1 LLKGRFRRLKYV
13 NMKYIEEICK
23 TIVAACVLHNI
34 CIMEHDGFEDILN
47 NEDNNQVQC
56 NDPQFFMQNDAEG
69 QLKRINITNR
79 LLV

>member
-1 LLKGRFRRLKYV
+1 MY
-13 NMKYIEEICK
+13 YI
-23 TIVAACVLHNI
+23 TFVLWNN
-34 CIMEHDGFEDILN
+34 GFEDILN

-69 QLKRINITNR
+69 QLKRINIANR